1 MESRVSEIPT
11 EKVDVLV
18 VAAHAPD
25 LAGMRAA
32 LGENLNAHIRG
43 LFVCGKAIGIGA
55 PMAAVGMTGRIKQLA
70 PRAVVMIGTCA
81 VYPGQSTYRPNDVV
95 VANRFTLV
103 DPNVL
108 AQRASFPAP
117 MQTTVE
123 APALMCQGI
132 ATIGNRARMAP
143 IASTLGSTTDDAL
156 AAQLLAATG
165 CEAENLEAYSVA
177 LACSS
182 LQIPFACVFGVSNVA
197 GSRASEDWRQ
207 FHRSAVTAAADVLTN
222 WVHAGAPGMPHH

>member
-81 VYPGQSTYRPNDVV
+81 VYPGQSNYRPNDVV
-95 VANRFTLV
+95 IANRFTLV
-103 DPNVL
+103 DPNAL
-108 AQRASFPAP
+108 AQRSAFPAP
-117 MQTTVE
+117 MQTNLE
-123 APALMCQGI
+123 APAMMCQGI
-132 ATIGNRARMAP
+132 ALVGNGARIAP
-143 IASTLGSTTDDAL
+143 VATTLASTIDDAL
-156 AAQLLAATG
+156 AGQLLPATG
-165 CEAENLEAYSVA
+165 CEAENLEAYSIA

-182 LQIPFACVFGVSNVA
+182 LQVPFACVLGVSNVA

-207 FHRSAVTAAADVLTN
+207 FHRSAVTAAADVVTN
-222 WVHAGAPGMPHH
+222 WVHNGAPGLPHS